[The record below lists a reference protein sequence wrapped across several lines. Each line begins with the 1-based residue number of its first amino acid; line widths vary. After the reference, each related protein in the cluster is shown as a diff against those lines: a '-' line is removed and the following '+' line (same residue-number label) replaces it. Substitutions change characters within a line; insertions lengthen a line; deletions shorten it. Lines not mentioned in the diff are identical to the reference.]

1 MSKKI
6 MIITYNDTGGCFVK
20 NYHEGDISVKQK
32 ERAVT
37 DKDGNVVAIIPT
49 HQNIKMKKMKECE
62 MTSDDLINVIDHL
75 KTLSGMSIY
84 KIANRYEV
92 SYNTIKRRI
101 ELWGIK

>member
-37 DKDGNVVAIIPT
+37 DKDGNVVATIPT

-75 KTLSGMSIY
+75 KTLKDRCVAKEISDI
-84 KIANRYEV
+84 V
-92 SYNTIKRRI
+92 KRDR
-101 ELWGIK
+101 K

>member
-20 NYHEGDISVKQK
+20 NYREGDISVKQK

-37 DKDGNVVAIIPT
+37 DKDGNVVATIPT

-62 MTSDDLINVIDHL
+62 MASNDLINIIDHL
-75 KTLSGMSIY
+75 KTLKDRCVAKEISDI
-84 KIANRYEV
+84 V
-92 SYNTIKRRI
+92 KRDR
-101 ELWGIK
+101 

>member
-32 ERAVT
+32 ERTVT
-37 DKDGNVVAIIPT
+37 NKDGNVVATMPT

-62 MTSDDLINVIDHL
+62 MTSDDLINIIDCL
-75 KTLSGMSIY
+75 KILKDRCVAKEISDIVKSD
-84 KIANRYEV
+84 R
-92 SYNTIKRRI
+92 
-101 ELWGIK
+101 

>member
-1 MSKKI
+1 MSKKV

-32 ERAVT
+32 ERTVT
-37 DKDGNVVAIIPT
+37 DKDGNVVATIPT

-75 KTLSGMSIY
+75 KTLKDRCVAKEISDI
-84 KIANRYEV
+84 V
-92 SYNTIKRRI
+92 KRDPPNP
-101 ELWGIK
+101 L